1 MRGKKA
7 MKGVLL
13 RTLKE
18 IGRLTLIIL
27 ILLSWGFISNGIDM
41 LFSSELHYCNT
52 NNCMPQHI
60 KFSRIVSLIGFAIM
74 GTFLFI
80 FIHLKKLS
88 KLWQKKRKT

>member
-1 MRGKKA
+1 
-7 MKGVLL
+7 MKRILL

-27 ILLSWGFISNGIDM
+27 ILLSWSFVANKIGM
-41 LFSSELHYCNT
+41 LFHNELNYCNA
-52 NNCMPQHI
+52 NNCMSPYI
-60 KFSRIVSLIGFAIM
+60 RLSRILSFTGFAIM

-88 KLWQKKRKT
+88 KL